1 MRNKMNIIS
10 SSILC
15 EKYRNRRTLLKCILI
30 LIALFLFS
38 FSGLTINAQSINGY
52 RLYCVYSQSYLDSE
66 DIDNVASCLSDIGL
80 RRVDLR
86 TVNNLSIADKKQILI
101 VSVRRF
107 DAVTHVIFYDY
118 MGEVIY
124 DFQAKN
130 KSSYRSSKKKIAEQ
144 INNLHYSFNPNENY
158 SSAYPPF
165 VFWSDSEIQN
175 YLDKRSS
182 NSIEG
187 IYKNYVPANDQSR
200 IAIFEYEGKFYGII
214 LEGSYYS
221 TGMVTAN
228 ETFFRGNFRM
238 VLEKIADNRYDII
251 YQNVKNPECGW
262 EFSNTIAEI
271 NNGVLS
277 FTTNPYRDGFFKYD
291 FVKLYPK
298 SSNEIKDTPSTGNN
312 SIKSSGS
319 GFLISDNVVAT
330 NYHVIENANTI
341 KVALKS
347 SGSFVEYNANVL
359 ALDKNN
365 DIALLIIKDEKF
377 TPLKSIPY
385 TILTYSIDV
394 GTSVFTMGYPMSQ
407 VLGDEVKITDGIIS
421 SKTGYE
427 GDVVTYQISAPIQP
441 GNSGGPLFDKNG
453 HLVGI
458 TNAGIPSADNVG
470 YAIKSSYLLNLID
483 SAPINIFLP
492 KGGAVTNMDLPDI
505 IKLYTPYI
513 AFIKVY

>member
-1 MRNKMNIIS
+1 M
-10 SSILC
+10 
-15 EKYRNRRTLLKCILI
+15 
-30 LIALFLFS
+30 
-38 FSGLTINAQSINGY
+38 
-52 RLYCVYSQSYLDSE
+52 
-66 DIDNVASCLSDIGL
+66 
-80 RRVDLR
+80 
-86 TVNNLSIADKKQILI
+86 
-101 VSVRRF
+101 
-107 DAVTHVIFYDY
+107 
-118 MGEVIY
+118 
-124 DFQAKN
+124 
-130 KSSYRSSKKKIAEQ
+130 
-144 INNLHYSFNPNENY
+144 
-158 SSAYPPF
+158 
-165 VFWSDSEIQN
+165 
-175 YLDKRSS
+175 
-182 NSIEG
+182 
-187 IYKNYVPANDQSR
+187 
-200 IAIFEYEGKFYGII
+200 
-214 LEGSYYS
+214 
-221 TGMVTAN
+221 
-228 ETFFRGNFRM
+228 
-238 VLEKIADNRYDII
+238 
-251 YQNVKNPECGW
+251 
-262 EFSNTIAEI
+262 
-271 NNGVLS
+271 
-277 FTTNPYRDGFFKYD
+277 
-291 FVKLYPK
+291 
-298 SSNEIKDTPSTGNN
+298 
-312 SIKSSGS
+312 
-319 GFLISDNVVAT
+319 
-330 NYHVIENANTI
+330 
-341 KVALKS
+341 ALKS